1 MSEHEGAPV
10 WGGEVVRNLRGAT
23 EALAESN
30 RAAQIRAHAQ
40 EEMTRAAKRYN
51 AMEDHWDGEPMA
63 FRGIGSLGYDDR
75 DDEMIFCRRCAD
87 GATHRVSTF
96 TEAIDF
102 IFGL

>member
-51 AMEDHWDGEPMA
+51 AMEDHWDGRAMA
-63 FRGIGSLGYDDR
+63 FRGIGSLGYDD
-75 DDEMIFCRRCAD
+75 DDDLIFCRRCSD
-87 GATHRVSTF
+87 GATARVATF